1 MNKDNQER
9 LVLENYENEFFYKKK
24 TTNLNI
30 TFNRIAFIFFI
41 FFIICIIFSLKVFY
55 LGSLNSKI
63 KIEKFL
69 PIKKNYRVDILD
81 NNGNFI
87 AKAINT
93 QRVGINPNL
102 VIDKKKLLI
111 TLQAIFPNKDFK
123 ELKKKIKKKNYFRL
137 TEDFNQSEIEKLRLL
152 GDKAIKFEEKITRL
166 YPQENLFSHIIG
178 QIDDENNGISGIE
191 KFFDYELK
199 TRKEPLKLTVDTDIQ
214 FLIREELIKF
224 SKIFRNIGSA
234 GILMNVN
241 NGEILSMVSLPDFNI
256 NKRKNIKDVRYINR
270 ATKGLYEFG
279 SVFKTFTIA
288 SGLNEDVITVDT
300 EFLGSNKSI
309 NCGNKQ
315 TIREYDEKMPSDL
328 TTEEILIRSG
338 NVGSVRIIRKI
349 GAEKH
354 KFFLKNIGILE
365 KIEFDIEEVGRPSSI
380 DWHEGCKLETVSF
393 GHGIN
398 TTSLQLAKAYSII
411 SNGGYD
417 IKPTLI
423 KNDLSKKKMRKK
435 ILKEDVSKEMNLI
448 LRKIVST
455 EDGTAGQADVKGY
468 EVGGKTGTAQQPSKD
483 GGYSKI
489 KINTFVAIFP
499 VSKPKYVL
507 IIVLEAP
514 KTSKDYY
521 YKYRNKKGGY
531 KGSPYNTAG
540 WTSVEVAGQIIEKIG
555 PILATKY
562 TEIN

>member
-1 MNKDNQER
+1 MNNDNHER

-24 TTNLNI
+24 KTNLNI

-87 AKAINT
+87 AKAVNT

-102 VIDKKKLLI
+102 VINKKKLLI

-123 ELKKKIKKKNYFRL
+123 EFKKRIKKKKYFRL
-137 TEDFNQSEIEKLRLL
+137 NENFTQGDIEKLRLL
-152 GDKAIKFEEKITRL
+152 GDKAIKFEEQITRL

-178 QIDDENNGISGIE
+178 QIDNENNGISGIE

-224 SKIFRNIGSA
+224 QEIFRNIGSA

-256 NKRKNIKDVRYINR
+256 NKRKNLKDIKYINR

-288 SGLNEDVITVDT
+288 SGLNENVIATDT
-300 EFLGSNKSI
+300 EFLDSKKSI
-309 NCGNKQ
+309 NCGDNQ
-315 TIREYDEKMPSDL
+315 IIREYDEKMPSDL
-328 TTEEILIRSG
+328 TAEEILIRSG
-338 NVGSVRIIRKI
+338 NVGSVRIARKI
-349 GAEKH
+349 GVEKH

-365 KIEFDIEEVGRPSSI
+365 KIDFDIEEVGRPSLI
-380 DWHEGCKLETVSF
+380 EWHEGCKLETVSF

-423 KNDLSKKKMRKK
+423 KNDLNKKKTKK
-435 ILKEDVSKEMNLI
+435 RILKEGISKKMNLI

-455 EDGTAGQADVKGY
+455 KDGTAGLADVKGY
-468 EVGGKTGTAQQPSKD
+468 EVGGKTGTAQQPSKN

-489 KINTFVAIFP
+489 KINTFVGIFP
-499 VSKPKYVL
+499 VEKPKYVL

-562 TEIN
+562 IEIN

>member
-256 NKRKNIKDVRYINR
+256 NKRKNIKDARYINR

-540 WTSVEVAGQIIEKIG
+540 WTSVVVAGQIIEKIG